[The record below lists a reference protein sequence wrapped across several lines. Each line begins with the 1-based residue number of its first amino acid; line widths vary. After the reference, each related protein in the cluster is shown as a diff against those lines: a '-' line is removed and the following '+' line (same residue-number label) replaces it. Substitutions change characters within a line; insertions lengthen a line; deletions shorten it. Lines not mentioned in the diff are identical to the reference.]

1 MYASLFRIL
10 TDPKEIKNHLH
21 DKTKWITEHRDEYK
35 QLVTFDLGQITTVDF
50 FFSKH
55 FFSNNRNQVYG
66 IRLFYLFIV
75 SLSLIDLPL

>member
-21 DKTKWITEHRDEYK
+21 DKRKWITEHRDEYK

-50 FFSKH
+50 FFPNT
-55 FFSNNRNQVYG
+55 FFQTIEIKYM
-66 IRLFYLFIV
+66 V
-75 SLSLIDLPL
+75 SDSFTCL